1 MRSVTYFKWKGDFIM
16 RSVTYFKRNRVPFIA
31 VLVGFASIFTMHFS
45 IVQAEVFPSR
55 EIELVTWSPAGGAT
69 DIWARVIGAKATE
82 YLKVP
87 FAVINKPGGGGA
99 IATSAVAKAEP
110 DGYTILTAGGS
121 NLGTLLAT
129 RTNLTYSLN
138 DFSAIARTVRL
149 PLIIVAKKGRF
160 NDFASFIKEAKE
172 KPNTLSFAS
181 WGTNSS
187 SHLIGELIA
196 LVSGIKI
203 KHVPFQGGTKGM
215 VAVLGGHTDIVVATL
230 STCLPHIKAGT
241 LTCLAVSSRIRS
253 KDVPD
258 APTLTELGFG
268 DATYEAYD
276 GLVTGS
282 KVPKERITIL
292 QNAVEKSLKDQ
303 EVQKA
308 LEKVGLEP
316 MFMSGPDYDA
326 LIAKE
331 LERLTRVVRDAGI
344 MKE

>member
-1 MRSVTYFKWKGDFIM
+1 MR
-16 RSVTYFKRNRVPFIA
+16 RVIHLHWSQTSLVA
-31 VLVGFASIFTMHFS
+31 VLIGLATIFLIHLS
-45 IVQAEVFPSR
+45 CAHAEVFPSR
-55 EIELVTWSPAGGAT
+55 EIELLTWSPAGGAT
-69 DIWARVIGAKATE
+69 DIWARVIGAKASE

-87 FAVINKPGGGGA
+87 ITVINKPGGGGA
-99 IATSAVAKAEP
+99 IATGAVANAEP
-110 DGYTILTAGGS
+110 NGYTILTAGGS

-129 RTNLTYSLN
+129 KINLTYSLK

-149 PLIIVAKKGRF
+149 PLVIVAKKGRF
-160 NDFASFIKEAKE
+160 NDFGGFIKEAKE

-215 VAVLGGHTDIVVATL
+215 VAVLGGHTDIVVGTL
-230 STCLPHIKAGT
+230 STSLPNIKAGN
-241 LTCLAVSSRIRS
+241 LTCLAVSGRARS

-258 APTLTELGFG
+258 APTLAELGFA

-292 QNAVEKSLKDQ
+292 QNAVEKSLKDP

-316 MFMSGPDYDA
+316 MFMSGSDYDA
-326 LIAKE
+326 LIVKE
-331 LERLTRVVRDAGI
+331 LERLTKVVRDAGI
-344 MKE
+344 TKE

>member
-1 MRSVTYFKWKGDFIM
+1 MRRETHLHCNQTSL
-16 RSVTYFKRNRVPFIA
+16 IA
-31 VLVGFASIFTMHFS
+31 VFVGLAAIFVIHLS
-45 IVQAEVFPSR
+45 GAQAEVFPAR
-55 EIELVTWSPAGGAT
+55 EIELVTWSPPGGAT
-69 DIWARVIGAKATE
+69 DIWARVIGAKASE

-87 FAVINKPGGGGA
+87 IACINKPGGGGA

-110 DGYTILTAGGS
+110 DGYTMLTAGGS

-129 RTNLTYSLN
+129 RTNLTYSLK

-160 NDFASFIKEAKE
+160 NDFGSFIKEAKE

-230 STCLPHIKAGT
+230 STCLPNIKAGA
-241 LTCLAVSSRIRS
+241 LSCLAVSSRTRS
-253 KDVPD
+253 RDVPD
-258 APTLTELGFG
+258 APTLAELGFAE
-268 DATYEAYD
+268 ATYEAYD

-282 KVPKERITIL
+282 KVAKERILIL
-292 QNAVEKSLKDQ
+292 QNAIEKSLKDP

-316 MFMSGPDYDA
+316 MFMSGSDYDT
-326 LIAKE
+326 LIFKE
-331 LERLTRVVRDAGI
+331 LERLMRVVRDAGI
-344 MKE
+344 TKE